1 MEVFYELQGIP
12 VHSCSML
19 NNRQEALEFPLGEL
33 CLGVCIRCGFIAN
46 VAYDPGHAAYS
57 AAYEDQQ
64 GFSGTFNEFARQ
76 LAVDLVDRYD
86 LHGKHLIEIGCGKG
100 DFLSLLCELGDN
112 TGVGIDPAC
121 NPDRLDPSAAARIR
135 LIPEYYSEK
144 HAGEIGDMVLTRH
157 TLEHIYE
164 VRQFV
169 DMVSKPLRVQPNT
182 VVFIEVPDAGR
193 VVRGMAFEDVY
204 YEHCSYFSPG
214 TLARLLRKAG
224 YDVVDVALDYGN
236 QYLLLWAFFR
246 KPRSKSSFPIEEAP
260 HEMVDAAQRFSS
272 GIGRKLDLWRQ
283 EITRMA
289 EEGMRP
295 VIWGSGSKCV
305 SFMTTL
311 GIGEEIAAVVDINP
325 HRHGRYLPG
334 VGKEVMPPERLVD
347 VDPGVVIVMNQMYLG
362 EIADSLRNMCLQ
374 PELVTL

>member
-1 MEVFYELQGIP
+1 
-12 VHSCSML
+12 
-19 NNRQEALEFPLGEL
+19 
-33 CLGVCIRCGFIAN
+33 
-46 VAYDPGHAAYS
+46 
-57 AAYEDQQ
+57 
-64 GFSGTFNEFARQ
+64 
-76 LAVDLVDRYD
+76 
-86 LHGKHLIEIGCGKG
+86 
-100 DFLSLLCELGDN
+100 
-112 TGVGIDPAC
+112 
-121 NPDRLDPSAAARIR
+121 
-135 LIPEYYSEK
+135 
-144 HAGEIGDMVLTRH
+144 
-157 TLEHIYE
+157 
-164 VRQFV
+164 
-169 DMVSKPLRVQPNT
+169 
-182 VVFIEVPDAGR
+182 
-193 VVRGMAFEDVY
+193 
-204 YEHCSYFSPG
+204 
-214 TLARLLRKAG
+214 
-224 YDVVDVALDYGN
+224 
-236 QYLLLWAFFR
+236 
-246 KPRSKSSFPIEEAP
+246 
-260 HEMVDAAQRFSS
+260 MVDAAQRFSS